1 MSRGICKPAQSGREL
16 VFIKK
21 NETSAKIQLA
31 EFPGQAVQEKPAVLT
46 NRKATTQPEGLARE
60 TDRAGPS
67 KCSGLWHVVMA
78 STEEI
83 KTRPQRMGRNGWMS
97 VLPALYSHPGNLT
110 PEPGK
115 PDLPKDGLCKWC
127 QLEPRLDLLGKG
139 AGRLWR

>member
-1 MSRGICKPAQSGREL
+1 MPAQSGREL

-46 NRKATTQPEGLARE
+46 NRKAMTQPEDLARDLQISE
-60 TDRAGPS
+60 ALGPLARCDDIYRRDQDQAS
-67 KCSGLWHVVMA
+67 KDG
-78 STEEI
+78 EE
-83 KTRPQRMGRNGWMS
+83 RMS
-97 VLPALYSHPGNLT
+97 VLPALCSHPGNLT

-127 QLEPRLDLLGKG
+127 QLEPR
-139 AGRLWR
+139 